1 MSVAT
6 EAGPQVSPVLTLH
19 ETSPGQYLLRLH
31 KVSQNA
37 SLISLL
43 MQQLPGIRQI
53 IVVTPMDTKVFN
65 VPNGTGD
72 TRTIRIPGASTV
84 DPHPIPNSNP
94 VDLDE
99 SADANDDPM
108 ASAIAMAEEAER
120 PPTDEAISPTARRRR
135 TSASPP
141 ESPCGRCQGTGN
153 VMVIVEGGS
162 SAETGCPVCRGTGQ
176 SIKFGM
182 NVRKGK

>member
-1 MSVAT
+1 MPMPMTT

-19 ETSPGQYLLRLH
+19 ETSSGQYLLRLH

-43 MQQLPGIRQI
+43 MQQLPGIKQI

-65 VPNGTGD
+65 VPNGQPPA
-72 TRTIRIPGASTV
+72 RSTAATP
-84 DPHPIPNSNP
+84 DPHPIPNSSP
-94 VDLDE
+94 DIDVELD
-99 SADANDDPM
+99 SRDPM
-108 ASAIAMAEEAER
+108 SEAIAMAEEAER
-120 PPTDEAISPTARRRR
+120 PPTDAEQPAQAARRRR
-135 TSASPP
+135 TSASPS
-141 ESPCGRCQGTGN
+141 ETPCGRCQGTGN